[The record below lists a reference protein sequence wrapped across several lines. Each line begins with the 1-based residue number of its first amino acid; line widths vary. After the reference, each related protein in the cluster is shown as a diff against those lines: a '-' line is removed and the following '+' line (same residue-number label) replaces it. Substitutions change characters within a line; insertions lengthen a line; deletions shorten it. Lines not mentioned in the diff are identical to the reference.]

1 MRKVCFYLGTGFVSA
16 YYKESMEF
24 SDETT
29 DEEIQEEYESW
40 VNDRLDKQ
48 WWEE

>member
-1 MRKVCFYLGTGFVSA
+1 MRKVCFYLGTGFPGAVF
-16 YYKESMEF
+16 KEHVKF
-24 SDETT
+24 SDDTT
-29 DEEIQEEYESW
+29 DEEIQEEYEDW